1 MGKNNSNNI
10 ISSGPI
16 QENMSKQRN
25 SSSNSSVDSN
35 SFTDSMDDSSAPD
48 SSRSNDSNGLTDFTD
63 NSSAPDSSRSND
75 SNGLTDFT
83 DSSSRFNS
91 SRSVDSNRYF
101 GEKKTL
107 DRFGKTYLV
116 PLIID
121 NAMLLI
127 PSDGK
132 TTQTSIDNYKKIVTI
147 ESLIGKIIDTKNNY
161 ILKSVT
167 SDGLAII
174 GDENSKTKLK
184 YSETEKTWFKLQIS
198 PDLTEFETITDIKS
212 DITSKLQPSAPVVNT
227 TDTTPVLKS
236 TARRTLFIKSETDKP
251 NILIYFTPDNIKKY
265 NENLKINPNATITDE
280 NNNAHD
286 ISTLN
291 FFPSQCII
299 NIGALANSI
308 RAKLTAPPTSPFGKI
323 AAFFKNSLSNTKY
336 TRDANGFF
344 KETTHPQARLANL
357 YLSIYKYIFL
367 VDKSKIEKYGNGYD
381 LHIFASEFNKNI
393 KEIKGVEFIRTDRV
407 FKSLTGG
414 SKKNRF
420 SKKRKNHTNN
430 L

>member
-1 MGKNNSNNI
+1 MLREKQREQKEMGKNDSNNI
-10 ISSGPI
+10 ISSKPI
-16 QENMSKQRN
+16 QQNMSSTFNTSR
-25 SSSNSSVDSN
+25 SVDS
-35 SFTDSMDDSSAPD
+35 DDMSSL
-48 SSRSNDSNGLTDFTD
+48 SGTNTSHSNDSDD
-63 NSSAPDSSRSND
+63 M
-75 SNGLTDFT
+75 
-83 DSSSRFNS
+83 SSSS
-91 SRSVDSNRYF
+91 GTDTSRSVDSNRYF

-116 PLIID
+116 PLIIE

-147 ESLIGKIIDTKNNY
+147 ESLISKIIDTKNNY
-161 ILKSVT
+161 SLKSVT
-167 SDGLAII
+167 SDGLATI
-174 GDENSKTKLK
+174 GDETSNKKLIFG
-184 YSETEKTWFKLQIS
+184 EKTIAWYNLKIS
-198 PDLTEFETITDIKS
+198 PDLTEFKTITDIKS
-212 DITSKLQPSAPVVNT
+212 DITTQRQPSAPVVNT
-227 TDTTPVLKS
+227 TVSAPVLKS

-280 NNNAHD
+280 NNNTHD
-286 ISTLN
+286 ISTLK

-308 RAKLTAPPTSPFGKI
+308 RAKLTAPPTSHFGKI
-323 AAFFKNSLSNTKY
+323 AAFFKNSLSNTTY
-336 TRDANGFF
+336 TRHANGFF
-344 KETTHPQARLANL
+344 KETTNPQARLANL
-357 YLSIYKYIFL
+357 YLSIYKYIYAI
-367 VDKSKIEKYGNGYD
+367 DKSKVEKYENKYD
-381 LHIFASEFNKNI
+381 LDIFASNINKNI

-414 SKKNRF
+414 SKKKRF